1 MRLCGIWGCN
11 ILSESVGFF
20 LSSSF
25 HSCTELC
32 KIGWS
37 QGKPR
42 VRRRKKSP
50 LSPAFVFLFSSWKEH
65 ESQDLKDMA
74 EIRDN
79 QLICFYPKAE
89 FTAAKFHWSVDP
101 LLRGDYLVQEDE
113 LFGHKLPGSR
123 LNSLGQLVAGQERP
137 RLTPAAP
144 ETEQLPVLAGPCRAA
159 LGRALRLFVPQF
171 LSVQWGM
178 MALSSAFGFCSERYL
193 KSHLSPP
200 IVTQQPVEWGQ
211 N

>member
-11 ILSESVGFF
+11 ILSGSVGFF

-65 ESQDLKDMA
+65 ESQDLKYMA

-113 LFGHKLPGSR
+113 LTNCPAPGSTPWASWWQDR
-123 LNSLGQLVAGQERP
+123 KGPGSHQLLQKQSSSLSWQ
-137 RLTPAAP
+137 
-144 ETEQLPVLAGPCRAA
+144 
-159 LGRALRLFVPQF
+159 GRAEQPWAGHCVSSCLSFSVFNEEWWLCLLP
-171 LSVQWGM
+171 LDSVQN
-178 MALSSAFGFCSERYL
+178 ATSNHISR
-193 KSHLSPP
+193 HLL
-200 IVTQQPVEWGQ
+200 
-211 N
+211 